1 MTTIKHHT
9 RVKSLLRLGTLL
21 MCHPVLPKWDIP
33 LALQIFT
40 KQHSSHCGAVGR
52 DEDVLLVGSAPADE
66 LLDDVGGV
74 ELAGDGDEAVALLP
88 EALALQA
95 KALGDPVVKQIRNNL
110 SKQCSFLLDVWGT
123 S

>member
-1 MTTIKHHT
+1 
-9 RVKSLLRLGTLL
+9 
-21 MCHPVLPKWDIP
+21 MCPPVLPKRDIP
-33 LALQIFT
+33 LALQMTTT
-40 KQHSSHCGAVGR
+40 KQHSSHRGTVGR
-52 DEDVLLVGSAPADE
+52 DEDVLLVGAAPADE

-95 KALGDPVVKQIRNNL
+95 KALGDPVVKQIRITL
-110 SKQCSFLLDVWGT
+110 SEQCSFLLDVWGT